1 MQRKILTGVFRESSS
16 ANNCSGFYKKPILI
30 VRAMKKSGFIFGAF
44 VLLTLGMSCSFTTPS
59 TGGPVVKE
67 TRDVTGY
74 TEVALA
80 VPADVYVE
88 QGSAFSFTIEGPADA
103 LKEIETVV
111 DGSTLK
117 IKWKTKWFNW
127 NTNENLK
134 IYITAPTYTGFSI
147 AGSGGVYAK
156 LGLKVENLEL
166 AIAGSGDIVIS
177 SVEATN
183 LKASIAGSGDVKLN
197 AGKTNTL
204 SGSISGSGSISAAG
218 VEAVDAK
225 VRIAGSGD
233 CSVWA
238 TGALDAGISGSG
250 DIKYKGSPKL
260 SAKVS
265 GSGEIEPVK

>member
-1 MQRKILTGVFRESSS
+1 
-16 ANNCSGFYKKPILI
+16 
-30 VRAMKKSGFIFGAF
+30 MKKSGFIFGAIAI
-44 VLLTLGMSCSFTTPS
+44 LTLGLSCSFSTPT
-59 TGGPVVKE
+59 TGGPVTKE
-67 TRDVTGY
+67 SRDVTGY
-74 TEVALA
+74 TEIALS

-111 DGSTLK
+111 EGSILK
-117 IKWKTKWFNW
+117 IKWKSKWFNW
-127 NTNENLK
+127 NSSEDLK

-147 AGSGGVYAK
+147 AGSGGFYAK
-156 LGLKVENLEL
+156 SGLKVENLDMS
-166 AIAGSGDIVIS
+166 IAGSGDIVIETI
-177 SVEATN
+177 EATN

-197 AGKTNTL
+197 GGKTTTM
-204 SGSISGSGSISAAG
+204 SGSISGSGSITASS
-218 VEAVDAK
+218 VEAADAK

-250 DIKYKGSPKL
+250 DIKYRGTPKL

-265 GSGEIEPVK
+265 GSGEIEPMK